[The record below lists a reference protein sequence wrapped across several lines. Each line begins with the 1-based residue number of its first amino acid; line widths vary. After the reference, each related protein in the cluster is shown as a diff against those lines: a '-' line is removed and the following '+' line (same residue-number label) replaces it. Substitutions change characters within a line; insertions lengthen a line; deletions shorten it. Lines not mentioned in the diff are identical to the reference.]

1 MSPRAVRTS
10 EGENFASES
19 FQLGVKSCS
28 PRPEGVEA
36 LDVRVELNIIIGTR
50 AHRQGGL
57 LLVLPACDW

>member
-1 MSPRAVRTS
+1 VK
-10 EGENFASES
+10 NFASES

-28 PRPEGVEA
+28 PRPGVEA